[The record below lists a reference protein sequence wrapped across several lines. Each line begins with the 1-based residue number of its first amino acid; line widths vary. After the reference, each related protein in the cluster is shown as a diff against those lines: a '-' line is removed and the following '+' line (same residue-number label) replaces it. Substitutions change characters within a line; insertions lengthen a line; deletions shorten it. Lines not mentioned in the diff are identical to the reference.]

1 MSAATE
7 TALPQEV
14 APAAAVSAGALLRQ
28 ARQAQGVALEDLA
41 ATLKVPVEK
50 LQALEDE
57 DWQRLPDVVFLRAL
71 AQTICRTLH
80 LEAAPV
86 LALLPQQKVTALA
99 PQGGLNAPM
108 RERGAPSI
116 LATTTK
122 HSPWP
127 WVVLLL
133 IVLGGGGYLGVQ
145 WMAPEWV
152 RGVSTTVSAPSD
164 PAGDSPLFSPAVPEE
179 GDGGGMGNMGDVAQ
193 AGEVPTVQA
202 AALMQPALPEEEG
215 AQPGFAAPAPVPAP
229 APVAQAETA
238 AAPAAAAAQAAQ
250 AAQAA
255 ASVSPVL
262 RITAK
267 GATWVQV
274 LDAQQRLLIEKI
286 LQDGEVFSTS
296 APKPLTVAVGKADL
310 ATVEVNGAP
319 FDVQAVARS
328 NVARFEVK

>member
-7 TALPQEV
+7 TTLPQEV

-28 ARQAQGVALEDLA
+28 ARQAQGVALGDLA

-108 RERGAPSI
+108 RERGVPSI
-116 LATTTK
+116 LATKTQ

-152 RGVSTTVSAPSD
+152 RGVSTTVPAPSD

-193 AGEVPTVQA
+193 AGEVPSVQV

-215 AQPGFAAPAPVPAP
+215 AQPGFAAPATAP
-229 APVAQAETA
+229 AAEPA
-238 AAPAAAAAQAAQ
+238 AAP

-319 FDVQAVARS
+319 FDLQAVARS

>member
-108 RERGAPSI
+108 RERGVPSI
-116 LATTTK
+116 LATNTK

-202 AALMQPALPEEEG
+202 AALMQPALLEEEG
-215 AQPGFAAPAPVPAP
+215 AQPGFAAPAPA
-229 APVAQAETA
+229 AEPA
-238 AAPAAAAAQAAQ
+238 AAP

>member
-28 ARQAQGVALEDLA
+28 ARQAQGVALGDLA

-108 RERGAPSI
+108 RERGVPSI
-116 LATTTK
+116 LATNTK

-152 RGVSTTVSAPSD
+152 RGVSTTVPAPSD

-193 AGEVPTVQA
+193 AGEVQV

-215 AQPGFAAPAPVPAP
+215 AQPGFAAPATAP
-229 APVAQAETA
+229 AAEPA
-238 AAPAAAAAQAAQ
+238 AAP

>member
-108 RERGAPSI
+108 RERGVPSI
-116 LATTTK
+116 LATKTQ

-152 RGVSTTVSAPSD
+152 RGVPAPSA

-179 GDGGGMGNMGDVAQ
+179 GDGGGMGNMGDVAP

-215 AQPGFAAPAPVPAP
+215 AQPGFAAPAPA
-229 APVAQAETA
+229 AEPA
-238 AAPAAAAAQAAQ
+238 AAP

>member
-108 RERGAPSI
+108 RERGVPSI
-116 LATTTK
+116 LATNTQ

-193 AGEVPTVQA
+193 AGEVPSVQV

-215 AQPGFAAPAPVPAP
+215 AQPGFAAPATAP
-229 APVAQAETA
+229 AAEPA
-238 AAPAAAAAQAAQ
+238 AAP

>member
-108 RERGAPSI
+108 RERGVPSI
-116 LATTTK
+116 LATNTK

-215 AQPGFAAPAPVPAP
+215 AQPGFAAPAPA
-229 APVAQAETA
+229 AEPA
-238 AAPAAAAAQAAQ
+238 AAP

>member
-28 ARQAQGVALEDLA
+28 ARQAQGVALGDLA

-108 RERGAPSI
+108 RERGVPSI
-116 LATTTK
+116 LATNTK

-152 RGVSTTVSAPSD
+152 RGVSTTVPAPSD

-215 AQPGFAAPAPVPAP
+215 AQPGFAAPATAP
-229 APVAQAETA
+229 AAEPA
-238 AAPAAAAAQAAQ
+238 AAP

>member
-7 TALPQEV
+7 TTLPQEV

-108 RERGAPSI
+108 RERGVPSI
-116 LATTTK
+116 LATNTK

-152 RGVSTTVSAPSD
+152 RGVSTTVSTPSD

-215 AQPGFAAPAPVPAP
+215 AQPGFAAPAPA
-229 APVAQAETA
+229 AEPA
-238 AAPAAAAAQAAQ
+238 AAP

>member
-7 TALPQEV
+7 TTLPQEV

-28 ARQAQGVALEDLA
+28 ARQAQGVALGDLA

-108 RERGAPSI
+108 RERGVPSI
-116 LATTTK
+116 LATKTQ

-152 RGVSTTVSAPSD
+152 RGVSTTVPAPSD
-164 PAGDSPLFSPAVPEE
+164 PAGDSPLFSPAGPEE
-179 GDGGGMGNMGDVAQ
+179 SDGGNMGDGAQ
-193 AGEVPTVQA
+193 AGEVPAVQA
-202 AALMQPALPEEEG
+202 AALMQPALQEEEG
-215 AQPGFAAPAPVPAP
+215 AQPGFAAPAPV
-229 APVAQAETA
+229 AQAEPA
-238 AAPAAAAAQAAQ
+238 AAPAAP
-250 AAQAA
+250 AA

>member
-7 TALPQEV
+7 TTLPQEV

-108 RERGAPSI
+108 RERGVPSI
-116 LATTTK
+116 LATNTK

-215 AQPGFAAPAPVPAP
+215 AQPGFAAPAPA
-229 APVAQAETA
+229 AEPA
-238 AAPAAAAAQAAQ
+238 AAP

>member
-108 RERGAPSI
+108 RERGVPSI
-116 LATTTK
+116 LATNTK

-152 RGVSTTVSAPSD
+152 RGVSTTVPAPSD
-164 PAGDSPLFSPAVPEE
+164 PVGDSPLFSPAGPEE

-215 AQPGFAAPAPVPAP
+215 AQPDFAAPAPA
-229 APVAQAETA
+229 AEPA
-238 AAPAAAAAQAAQ
+238 AAP

-319 FDVQAVARS
+319 FDLQAVARS

>member
-108 RERGAPSI
+108 RERGVPSI
-116 LATTTK
+116 LATNTK

-193 AGEVPTVQA
+193 AGEVPTVQV

-215 AQPGFAAPAPVPAP
+215 AQPGFAAPAPA
-229 APVAQAETA
+229 AEPA
-238 AAPAAAAAQAAQ
+238 AAP

>member
-7 TALPQEV
+7 TTLPQEV

-28 ARQAQGVALEDLA
+28 ARQAQGVALGDLA

-108 RERGAPSI
+108 RERGVPSI
-116 LATTTK
+116 LATKTQ

-152 RGVSTTVSAPSD
+152 RGVSTTVPAPSD
-164 PAGDSPLFSPAVPEE
+164 PVGDSPLFSPAVPEE

-215 AQPGFAAPAPVPAP
+215 AQPGFAAPA
-229 APVAQAETA
+229 AEPA
-238 AAPAAAAAQAAQ
+238 AAP

>member
-7 TALPQEV
+7 TTLPQEV

-28 ARQAQGVALEDLA
+28 ARQAQGVALGDLA

-108 RERGAPSI
+108 RERGVPSI
-116 LATTTK
+116 LATNTK

-193 AGEVPTVQA
+193 AGEVPSVQV

-215 AQPGFAAPAPVPAP
+215 AQPGFAAPATAP
-229 APVAQAETA
+229 AAEPA
-238 AAPAAAAAQAAQ
+238 AAP

>member
-1 MSAATE
+1 
-7 TALPQEV
+7 
-14 APAAAVSAGALLRQ
+14 
-28 ARQAQGVALEDLA
+28 
-41 ATLKVPVEK
+41 
-50 LQALEDE
+50 
-57 DWQRLPDVVFLRAL
+57 
-71 AQTICRTLH
+71 
-80 LEAAPV
+80 
-86 LALLPQQKVTALA
+86 
-99 PQGGLNAPM
+99 M
-108 RERGAPSI
+108 RERGVPSI
-116 LATTTK
+116 LATNTK

-215 AQPGFAAPAPVPAP
+215 AQPGFAAPAPA
-229 APVAQAETA
+229 AEPA
-238 AAPAAAAAQAAQ
+238 AAP

>member
-7 TALPQEV
+7 TTLPQEV

-28 ARQAQGVALEDLA
+28 ARQAQGVALGDLA

-108 RERGAPSI
+108 RERGVPSI
-116 LATTTK
+116 LATNTQ

-215 AQPGFAAPAPVPAP
+215 AQPDFAAPAPA
-229 APVAQAETA
+229 AEPA
-238 AAPAAAAAQAAQ
+238 AAP

-319 FDVQAVARS
+319 FDLQAVARS
-328 NVARFEVK
+328 NVARCEVK

>member
-1 MSAATE
+1 
-7 TALPQEV
+7 
-14 APAAAVSAGALLRQ
+14 
-28 ARQAQGVALEDLA
+28 
-41 ATLKVPVEK
+41 
-50 LQALEDE
+50 
-57 DWQRLPDVVFLRAL
+57 
-71 AQTICRTLH
+71 
-80 LEAAPV
+80 
-86 LALLPQQKVTALA
+86 
-99 PQGGLNAPM
+99 
-108 RERGAPSI
+108 
-116 LATTTK
+116 
-122 HSPWP
+122 
-127 WVVLLL
+127 
-133 IVLGGGGYLGVQ
+133 
-145 WMAPEWV
+145 
-152 RGVSTTVSAPSD
+152 
-164 PAGDSPLFSPAVPEE
+164 FSPAVPEE

-215 AQPGFAAPAPVPAP
+215 AQPGFAAPAPA
-229 APVAQAETA
+229 AEPA
-238 AAPAAAAAQAAQ
+238 AAP

-319 FDVQAVARS
+319 FDLQAVARS

>member
-7 TALPQEV
+7 TTLPQEV

-28 ARQAQGVALEDLA
+28 ARQAQGVALGDLA

-108 RERGAPSI
+108 RERGVPSI
-116 LATTTK
+116 LATNTK

-152 RGVSTTVSAPSD
+152 RGVSTTVPAPSD

-215 AQPGFAAPAPVPAP
+215 AQPGFAAPAPA
-229 APVAQAETA
+229 AEPA
-238 AAPAAAAAQAAQ
+238 AAP

>member
-28 ARQAQGVALEDLA
+28 AREAQGVALGDLA

-108 RERGAPSI
+108 RERGVPSI
-116 LATTTK
+116 LATNTK

-145 WMAPEWV
+145 WLAPEWV

-215 AQPGFAAPAPVPAP
+215 AQPGFAAPATAP
-229 APVAQAETA
+229 AAEPA
-238 AAPAAAAAQAAQ
+238 AAP

>member
-7 TALPQEV
+7 TTLPQEV

-86 LALLPQQKVTALA
+86 LTLLPQQKVTALA

-108 RERGAPSI
+108 RERGVPSI
-116 LATTTK
+116 LATNTQ

-179 GDGGGMGNMGDVAQ
+179 GDGGDMGNMGDGAQ

-215 AQPGFAAPAPVPAP
+215 AQPGFAAPAPA
-229 APVAQAETA
+229 AEPA
-238 AAPAAAAAQAAQ
+238 AAP

>member
-28 ARQAQGVALEDLA
+28 ARQAQGVALGDLA

-108 RERGAPSI
+108 RERGVPSI
-116 LATTTK
+116 LATNTK

-193 AGEVPTVQA
+193 AGEVPSVQV

-215 AQPGFAAPAPVPAP
+215 AQPGFAAPAPA
-229 APVAQAETA
+229 AEPA
-238 AAPAAAAAQAAQ
+238 AAPAVP

>member
-7 TALPQEV
+7 TTLPQEV

-28 ARQAQGVALEDLA
+28 ARQAQGVALGDLA

-108 RERGAPSI
+108 RERGVPSI
-116 LATTTK
+116 LATNTK

-179 GDGGGMGNMGDVAQ
+179 GDGGGMGNMGDAAQ
-193 AGEVPTVQA
+193 AGEVPMVQA

-215 AQPGFAAPAPVPAP
+215 AQPGFAAPAPA
-229 APVAQAETA
+229 AEPA
-238 AAPAAAAAQAAQ
+238 AAP

>member
-108 RERGAPSI
+108 RERGVPSI
-116 LATTTK
+116 LATKTQ

-152 RGVSTTVSAPSD
+152 RGVSTTVPAPSD

-193 AGEVPTVQA
+193 AGEVPSVQV

-215 AQPGFAAPAPVPAP
+215 AQPGFAAPATAP
-229 APVAQAETA
+229 AAEPA
-238 AAPAAAAAQAAQ
+238 AAP

>member
-28 ARQAQGVALEDLA
+28 ARQAQGVALGDLA

-108 RERGAPSI
+108 RERGVPSI
-116 LATTTK
+116 LATNTK

-193 AGEVPTVQA
+193 AGEVPMVQA

-215 AQPGFAAPAPVPAP
+215 AQPGFAAPAPA
-229 APVAQAETA
+229 AEPA
-238 AAPAAAAAQAAQ
+238 AAP

>member
-28 ARQAQGVALEDLA
+28 ARQAQGVALGDLA

-108 RERGAPSI
+108 RERGVPSI
-116 LATTTK
+116 LATNTK

-152 RGVSTTVSAPSD
+152 RGVSTTVPAPSD
-164 PAGDSPLFSPAVPEE
+164 PVGDSPLFSPAGPEE
-179 GDGGGMGNMGDVAQ
+179 SDGGNMGDGAQ
-193 AGEVPTVQA
+193 AGEVPAVQA

-215 AQPGFAAPAPVPAP
+215 AQPGFAAPAPA
-229 APVAQAETA
+229 AEPA
-238 AAPAAAAAQAAQ
+238 AAP

-319 FDVQAVARS
+319 FDLQAVARS

>member
-1 MSAATE
+1 MSDSMSAATE

-108 RERGAPSI
+108 RERGVPSI
-116 LATTTK
+116 LATNTQ

-193 AGEVPTVQA
+193 AGEVPSVQV

-215 AQPGFAAPAPVPAP
+215 AQPGFAAPAPA
-229 APVAQAETA
+229 AEPA
-238 AAPAAAAAQAAQ
+238 AAP

>member
-41 ATLKVPVEK
+41 ATLKEPVEK

-108 RERGAPSI
+108 RERGVPSI
-116 LATTTK
+116 LATNTK

-193 AGEVPTVQA
+193 AGEVPSVQV

-215 AQPGFAAPAPVPAP
+215 AQPGFAAPAPA
-229 APVAQAETA
+229 AEPA
-238 AAPAAAAAQAAQ
+238 AAP

>member
-108 RERGAPSI
+108 RERGVPSI
-116 LATTTK
+116 LATNTK

-152 RGVSTTVSAPSD
+152 RGVSTTVSTPSD

-215 AQPGFAAPAPVPAP
+215 AQPGFAAPAPA
-229 APVAQAETA
+229 AEPA
-238 AAPAAAAAQAAQ
+238 AAP

-296 APKPLTVAVGKADL
+296 APKPLTVAVGQADL
-310 ATVEVNGAP
+310 ATGEVNGAP

>member
-1 MSAATE
+1 MSAATD

-108 RERGAPSI
+108 RERGVPSI
-116 LATTTK
+116 LATNTK

-193 AGEVPTVQA
+193 AGEVPSVQV

-215 AQPGFAAPAPVPAP
+215 AQPGFAAPAPA
-229 APVAQAETA
+229 AEPA
-238 AAPAAAAAQAAQ
+238 AAP

>member
-108 RERGAPSI
+108 RERGVPSI
-116 LATTTK
+116 LATNTK

-179 GDGGGMGNMGDVAQ
+179 GDGGNMGDGAQ

-215 AQPGFAAPAPVPAP
+215 AQPDFAAPAPA
-229 APVAQAETA
+229 AEPA
-238 AAPAAAAAQAAQ
+238 AAP

-267 GATWVQV
+267 GATSVQV

>member
-28 ARQAQGVALEDLA
+28 ARQAQGVALGDLA

-108 RERGAPSI
+108 RERGVPSI
-116 LATTTK
+116 LATNTK

-193 AGEVPTVQA
+193 AGEVPSVQV

-215 AQPGFAAPAPVPAP
+215 AQPGFAAPAPA
-229 APVAQAETA
+229 AEPA
-238 AAPAAAAAQAAQ
+238 AAP

>member
-86 LALLPQQKVTALA
+86 LALLPQQKVMALA

-108 RERGAPSI
+108 RERGVPSI
-116 LATTTK
+116 LATNTK

-215 AQPGFAAPAPVPAP
+215 AQPGFAAPAPA
-229 APVAQAETA
+229 AEPA
-238 AAPAAAAAQAAQ
+238 AAP

>member
-7 TALPQEV
+7 TTLPQEV

-108 RERGAPSI
+108 RERGVPSI
-116 LATTTK
+116 LATNTK

-152 RGVSTTVSAPSD
+152 RGVSTTVPAPSD

-215 AQPGFAAPAPVPAP
+215 AQPGFAAPATAP
-229 APVAQAETA
+229 AAEPA
-238 AAPAAAAAQAAQ
+238 AAP

>member
-7 TALPQEV
+7 TTLPQEV

-28 ARQAQGVALEDLA
+28 ARQAQGVALGDLA

-108 RERGAPSI
+108 RERGVPSI
-116 LATTTK
+116 LATKTQ

-152 RGVSTTVSAPSD
+152 RGVPAPSA
-164 PAGDSPLFSPAVPEE
+164 PAGDSPLFSPAGPEE
-179 GDGGGMGNMGDVAQ
+179 SDGGNMGDGAQ
-193 AGEVPTVQA
+193 AGEVPAVQA

-215 AQPGFAAPAPVPAP
+215 AQPGFAAPAPV
-229 APVAQAETA
+229 AQAEPA
-238 AAPAAAAAQAAQ
+238 AAPAAP
-250 AAQAA
+250 AA

>member
-108 RERGAPSI
+108 RERGVPSI
-116 LATTTK
+116 LATNTK

-193 AGEVPTVQA
+193 AGEVPMVQA

-215 AQPGFAAPAPVPAP
+215 AQPGFAAPAPA
-229 APVAQAETA
+229 AEPA
-238 AAPAAAAAQAAQ
+238 AAP

>member
-7 TALPQEV
+7 KALPQEV

-28 ARQAQGVALEDLA
+28 ARQAQGVALGDLA

-108 RERGAPSI
+108 RERGVPSI
-116 LATTTK
+116 LATNTK

-193 AGEVPTVQA
+193 AGEVPSVQV

-215 AQPGFAAPAPVPAP
+215 AQPGFAAPAPA
-229 APVAQAETA
+229 AEPA
-238 AAPAAAAAQAAQ
+238 AAP

>member
-108 RERGAPSI
+108 RERGVPSI
-116 LATTTK
+116 LATNTK

-215 AQPGFAAPAPVPAP
+215 AQPGFAAPAPA
-229 APVAQAETA
+229 AEPA
-238 AAPAAAAAQAAQ
+238 AAP

-319 FDVQAVARS
+319 FDLQAVARS

>member
-14 APAAAVSAGALLRQ
+14 APAAAVSAGALLRP

-108 RERGAPSI
+108 RERGVPSI
-116 LATTTK
+116 LATNTK

-215 AQPGFAAPAPVPAP
+215 AQPGFAAPAPA
-229 APVAQAETA
+229 AEPA
-238 AAPAAAAAQAAQ
+238 AAPAVP